1 MSLQLFVLAGPDK
14 DRVYDLKEGADLM
27 LGRGT
32 QSCYQVTDPS
42 VSRTHCQVLLQ
53 DGQTTVVC
61 KGGSGGTLV
70 NGKKIQQ
77 QQLKPGDILQVGG
90 TQLRLQID
98 DPAGATTLGGLAPQP
113 AVQKA
118 APAGDVG
125 QLEALVGTTLA
136 HYEIGTGPIIGRG
149 STSIVFHATDT
160 HDQRPVALKVLLPEI
175 SQDEDELQR
184 FVRAM
189 KTVLPLRHPHLIT
202 LYAAGKTGP
211 FCWAAMEYIAGENL
225 TEVIQ
230 RIGVAGMLDW
240 RYAFRIA
247 VQIGQALAYAHEQKI
262 IHRNVTPKNIIV
274 DAASKDAKLGD
285 LMKAKALEGI
295 LAKQITRPGE
305 LIGDVAY
312 MSPERTRGATDI
324 DGRADIYGLGA
335 TVYALLTGRPPFEGA
350 TLVEKITRIRK
361 DEPVKPT
368 KYQLSIPAQFEG
380 AVLKMLAKRPEDRY
394 ETADELIAELQR
406 IGKFHGVKV

>member
-1 MSLQLFVLAGPDK
+1 MGLQLFVVAGPDK
-14 DRVYDLKEGADLM
+14 DRVFELLEGAGLM

-32 QSCYQVTDPS
+32 ASRYQLTDPA
-42 VSRTHCQVLLQ
+42 VSRTHCQLLLQ
-53 DGQTTVVC
+53 DGKTTVIC

-70 NGKKIQQ
+70 NGRKVQEHE
-77 QQLKPGDILQVGG
+77 LKPGDVLQVGA
-90 TQLRLQID
+90 TQLRYQID
-98 DPAGATTLGGLAPQP
+98 DPAGATTLGG
-113 AVQKA
+113 VA
-118 APAGDVG
+118 APPAAQKTAPIGDVG
-125 QLEALVGTTLA
+125 QLESLVGKTLA
-136 HYEIGTGPIIGRG
+136 HYEIGSGPIIGRG

-160 HDQRPVALKVLLPEI
+160 RDQRAVALKVLLPEI

-189 KTVLPLRHPHLIT
+189 KTVLPLRHPHIIT

-211 FCWAAMEYIAGENL
+211 YCWAAMEYIAGENL

-240 RYAFRIA
+240 RYAFRVA
-247 VQIGQALAYAHEQKI
+247 HQIGQALAHAHEQKI

-274 DAASKDAKLGD
+274 DAASKEAKLGD
-285 LMKAKALEGI
+285 LMKAKAMEGI

-368 KYQLSIPAQFEG
+368 KFQLSIPSQFEG

-394 ETADELIAELQR
+394 QTADDLIAELTR
-406 IGKFHGVKV
+406 IGKFQGVKA

>member
-1 MSLQLFVLAGPDK
+1 MSLQFYVLAGPDK
-14 DRVYDLKEGADLM
+14 DRVFTLQEGAGMM

-32 QSCYQVTDPS
+32 QSIYQVTDPT
-42 VSRTHCQVLLQ
+42 VSRTHCQVLLE
-53 DGQTTVVC
+53 DDKVSIVC
-61 KGGSGGTLV
+61 QGGSGGTLI
-70 NGKKIQQ
+70 NGRKVQNQ
-77 QQLKPGDILQVGG
+77 VLRPGDILQIGA
-90 TQLRLQID
+90 TQLRFQIED
-98 DPAGATTLGGLAPQP
+98 HAGATTLGGVVAPAPQK
-113 AVQKA
+113 QQIS
-118 APAGDVG
+118 GDVD
-125 QLEALVGTTLA
+125 QLEALVGKTIS

-160 HDQRPVALKVLLPEI
+160 RDQRAVALKILLPEI

-189 KTVLPLRHPHLIT
+189 KTVMPLRHPHIIT

-211 FCWAAMEYIAGENL
+211 FCWAAMEYVAGENL

-240 RYAFRIA
+240 RYSFRVA
-247 VQIGQALAYAHEQKI
+247 AQIGQALAYAHGQKI
-262 IHRNVTPKNIIV
+262 IHRNVTPKNILV
-274 DAASKDAKLGD
+274 DATTKEAKLGD
-285 LMKAKALEGI
+285 LMKAKAMEGI

-312 MSPERTRGATDI
+312 MSPERTRGAADI

-335 TVYALLTGRPPFEGA
+335 TVYALLTGRPPFDGA

-368 KYQLSIPAQFEG
+368 KFQLSIPSQFEG
-380 AVLKMLAKRPEDRY
+380 TVLKMLAKRPEDRFQ
-394 ETADELIAELQR
+394 TAEEMLSELESV
-406 IGKFHGVKV
+406 GKFHGMKV

>member
-1 MSLQLFVLAGPDK
+1 MSLQFYVLAGPDK
-14 DRVYDLKEGADLM
+14 DRVFNLKEGAGQM

-32 QSCYQVTDPS
+32 QSVYQVTDPT
-42 VSRTHCQVLLQ
+42 VSRTHCQVLLEGENVSVICQ
-53 DGQTTVVC
+53 
-61 KGGSGGTLV
+61 GGSGGTLV
-70 NGKKIQQ
+70 NGRKIQNQ
-77 QQLKPGDILQVGG
+77 ALRPGDIVQIGG
-90 TQLRLQID
+90 TQLRFQIE
-98 DPAGATTLGGLAPQP
+98 DPAGATTMGGVAP
-113 AVQKA
+113 
-118 APAGDVG
+118 APAGQKVAAPG
-125 QLEALVGTTLA
+125 QIEQLESLVGKTLA

-149 STSIVFHATDT
+149 TTSIVFHATDT
-160 HDQRPVALKVLLPEI
+160 RDQRAVALKVLLPEI

-189 KTVLPLRHPHLIT
+189 KTVMPLRHPNIIT

-211 FCWAAMEYIAGENL
+211 YCWAAMEYVAGENL

-247 VQIGQALAYAHEQKI
+247 AQIGKALAYAHGQKI

-274 DAASKDAKLGD
+274 DAASKEAKLGD
-285 LMKAKALEGI
+285 LMKAKAMEGI

-312 MSPERTRGATDI
+312 MSPERTRGAADV

-335 TVYALLTGRPPFEGA
+335 TVYALLTGRPPFDGG
-350 TLVEKITRIRK
+350 TLVEKITKIRK
-361 DEPVKPT
+361 DDPVKPT
-368 KYQLSIPAQFEG
+368 KFQLSIPSQFEG
-380 AVLKMLAKRPEDRY
+380 TVLKMLAKRPEDRFQ
-394 ETADELIAELQR
+394 TAEELLAELER
-406 IGKFHGVKV
+406 VGKFHGMKV

>member
-1 MSLQLFVLAGPDK
+1 MSLQLYVLAGPDK
-14 DRVYDLKEGADLM
+14 DRIYALKEGADLN

-32 QSCYQVTDPS
+32 QSAYQLTDPS
-42 VSRTHCQVLLQ
+42 VSRTHCQILL
-53 DGQTTVVC
+53 DGGQASVIC

-70 NGKKIQQ
+70 NGKKVQNQ
-77 QQLKPGDILQVGG
+77 HLKPGDVIQLGA
-90 TQLRLQID
+90 TQLRYQLED
-98 DPAGATTLGGLAPQP
+98 AAGATTVSGLVPGGAGQA
-113 AVQKA
+113 AVL
-118 APAGDVG
+118 GDVG
-125 QLEALVGTTLA
+125 KLEALAGKTIA
-136 HYEIGTGPIIGRG
+136 HYEIGTGPVIGRG

-160 HDQRPVALKVLLPEI
+160 RDQRPVALKILLPEI

-189 KTVLPLRHPHLIT
+189 KTVLPLRHPHIIT

-211 FCWAAMEYIAGENL
+211 YCWAAMEYVAGENL

-240 RYAFRIA
+240 RFAFRVA
-247 VQIGQALAYAHEQKI
+247 SQIGQALAYAHNQKI
-262 IHRNVTPKNIIV
+262 IHRNVTPKNILV
-274 DAASKDAKLGD
+274 DAASKAAKLGD
-285 LMKAKALEGI
+285 LMKAKAMEGI

-312 MSPERTRGATDI
+312 MSPERTRGATDV
-324 DGRADIYGLGA
+324 DGRADVYGLGA
-335 TVYALLTGRPPFEGA
+335 TVYALLTGRPPFDG
-350 TLVEKITRIRK
+350 TSLVEKITKIRK

-368 KYQLSIPAQFEG
+368 KFQLSIPSAFEG

-394 ETADELIAELQR
+394 QTADDLLTELER
-406 IGKFHGVKV
+406 IGKFHGMKV